1 MAHSLTTV
9 SHTSAYAELAV
20 SGGPYA
26 AITTPAKP
34 WNQSTLCRVAG
45 QNPFSLFGPW
55 GLKVNA
61 TTKVAEVDYGTSADK
76 LGDFRGYNH
85 DASIPTPPTNFT
97 HAWGPGGISTNLT
110 LVSIIPEFNVL
121 EANAAAD
128 YIRYNAYD
136 SSAKRLASTPSS
148 PGTNRYDTSE
158 EAWLTSAVSPPTG
171 HTRTA
176 ATRPQSTH
184 VGAFTGFNTSGL
196 SADQVFYFD
205 MYFAD
210 GGADTRL
217 VSLADTVA
225 NGFFEVTLHERV
237 VPYADS
243 SGTSP
248 TRSGYT
254 GSHIEVNNT
263 ASSCTGADVNQ
274 TLGSAA
280 YSFYVRAVGFSMG
293 LYNLGPTSCTC
304 QIIHYD
310 GTGSIRQTKSLGSG
324 INLNSGS
331 KNGTQIASGVY
342 GVLSNTM
349 AYDDYLKFNITAVA
363 SWGTA
368 YAC

>member
-1 MAHSLTTV
+1 MSHSLTTA

-34 WNQSTLCRVAG
+34 WDNSTLCRVAG

-61 TTKVAEVDYGTSADK
+61 TTKCAEVDVGTSADK

-85 DASIPTPPTNFT
+85 DAALPTPPTNFT
-97 HAWGPGGISTNLT
+97 HSWGPTGTTTNITMTST
-110 LVSIIPEFNVL
+110 IPEFNVL
-121 EANAAAD
+121 EANSLAD

-136 SSAKRLASTPSS
+136 SSAKRLAAVSS
-148 PGTNRYDTSE
+148 PATNRYDTSE
-158 EAWLTSAVSPPTG
+158 EAWLTSTVTPPTG

-176 ATRPQSTH
+176 TTRPQSTH
-184 VGAFTGFNTSGL
+184 VGTFTGFSTSGL
-196 SADQVFYFD
+196 SGDQVFYFD

-210 GGADTRL
+210 GGSDTRL
-217 VSLADTVA
+217 VSLSNTT
-225 NGFFEVTLHERV
+225 GKGYFEVTLHQRV
-237 VPYADS
+237 TPYADS
-243 SGTSP
+243 AGTAPS
-248 TRSGYT
+248 RSGYT

-274 TLGSAA
+274 TFGSTA
-280 YSFYVRAVGFSMG
+280 YSFYVRVVGYSLG
-293 LYNLGPTSCTC
+293 AYNLGPSSCTC

-310 GTGSIRQTKSLGSG
+310 GDGVVRETKNLGSG

-331 KNGTQIASGVY
+331 KNGVQISSGVY
-342 GVLSNTM
+342 GALSNTM
-349 AYDDYLKFNITAVA
+349 QYDDYLKFNVTAV
-363 SWGTA
+363 STWGTA